1 MALLPRCA
9 RMNIATQPSEQTETI
24 VVPARGWQITPSHA
38 LWVGGLCWAGFLFV
52 AWAVHSNVAAG
63 FDAAGLRYWRD
74 SRDLGWAGGK
84 ASLEAVRD
92 ITALGGVTLRIGF
105 TIAALAALMFLR
117 MRRESVL
124 LLLTLLSGLAVG
136 LTLKAL
142 VGRPRPDLVPHLEY
156 AGGLSF
162 PSGHSFNSALGMIA
176 VALAFATFSKRRSV
190 RWTIIGSA
198 VLASM
203 AVAFSR
209 VMLGVHFPT
218 DVVAGWLGGAG
229 WAFLAAAVLNRPARQ
244 IADANAASIEAALAG
259 EMAEAK
265 PPPAGPDLR
274 D

>member
-1 MALLPRCA
+1 MPLLPRCA
-9 RMNIATQPSEQTETI
+9 RMNVATPPGGPTEVIAI
-24 VVPARGWQITPSHA
+24 PARGWQITPSHA
-38 LWVGGLCWAGFLFV
+38 LIVGMLCWAGFLFV
-52 AWAVHSNVAAG
+52 AWAVHSGAATG
-63 FDAAGLRYWRD
+63 FDSAGLRYWRN

-92 ITALGGVTLRIGF
+92 VTALGGVTLRIGF
-105 TIAALAALMFLR
+105 TAATLAALLFLR

-142 VGRPRPDLVPHLEY
+142 VGRPRPDLVPHLDY

-176 VALAFATFSKRRSV
+176 VALAFATFSRRRTV

-198 VLASM
+198 VVASM

-209 VMLGVHFPT
+209 VMLGVHYPT
-218 DVVAGWLGGAG
+218 DAIAGWLGGAG
-229 WAFLAAAVLNRPARQ
+229 WAFLAAAALARPARQ
-244 IADANAASIEAALAG
+244 IADANAAAIEAVTPG
-259 EMAEAK
+259 TMAEAK
-265 PPPAGPDLR
+265 PPTADPDPR
-274 D
+274 